1 MFDEFSCGDAG
12 IPCVAV
18 FVNLD
23 VIIVYGGEKLL
34 FEYGVYSVVK
44 FEATYCIV
52 EGTVCLRNLCAGR
65 VLGESR
71 GRWWSCRRRVV
82 DVVQA

>member
-1 MFDEFSCGDAG
+1 MFDEFSCGDVC

-23 VIIVYGGEKLL
+23 VIIIYGGEKLL
-34 FEYGVYSVVK
+34 FEYSVYSVVK

-52 EGTVCLRNLCAGR
+52 EDTACLRNLRASR

-71 GRWWSCRRRVV
+71 GSW
-82 DVVQA
+82 

>member
-1 MFDEFSCGDAG
+1 M
-12 IPCVAV
+12 V

-23 VIIVYGGEKLL
+23 IIIVYGGEKLL

-44 FEATYCIV
+44 FESTYYIV
-52 EGTVCLRNLCAGR
+52 EGTVCLRNLRASR

-71 GRWWSCRRRVV
+71 GRWWICRRRVI
-82 DVVQA
+82 DVTQASGLVGGSTDGED